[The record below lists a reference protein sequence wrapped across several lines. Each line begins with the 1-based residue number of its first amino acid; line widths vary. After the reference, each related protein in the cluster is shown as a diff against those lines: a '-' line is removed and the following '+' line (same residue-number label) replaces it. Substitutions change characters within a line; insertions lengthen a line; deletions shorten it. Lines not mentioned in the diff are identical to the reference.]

1 MGTRPVGVRSP
12 TVAGVAASARQ
23 TWVAGVVAARPG
35 ERVLEVG
42 CGHGVLVALL
52 AERAGEVL
60 GVDRSPAMVAAAGR
74 RNRAAVEAGRVR
86 LQAAALS
93 DADLGAQPFDVVV
106 SFDVRAFWDPARA
119 ATWDVVSRVLA
130 PAGRVV
136 VAFSVM
142 TPRAEDDVA
151 ATVARLAGA
160 RGLAVRA
167 VHRRSSAT
175 IASAA
180 VELHRADGDPPPS
193 G

>member
-1 MGTRPVGVRSP
+1 MGP
-12 TVAGVAASARQ
+12 VAASARL
-23 TWVAGVVAARPG
+23 TWAAGVVAPQPG

-52 AERAGEVL
+52 ADRVGEVL
-60 GVDRSPAMVAAAGR
+60 GIDRSPTMVTAAAR

-93 DADLGAQPFDVVV
+93 DADLGPRPFDVVV
-106 SFDVRAFWDPARA
+106 SFDVRAFSDSALQ
-119 ATWDVVSRVLA
+119 ATWDVVRRVLA

-142 TPRAEDDVA
+142 TPGAEDDVVG
-151 ATVARLAGA
+151 TVTRLAGD
-160 RGLAVRA
+160 RGLSVSA
-167 VHRRSSAT
+167 VHRGAT
-175 IASAA
+175 APIASAA
-180 VELHRADGDPPPS
+180 VELRRPPS

>member
-1 MGTRPVGVRSP
+1 VGA
-12 TVAGVAASARQ
+12 VAGSARQ
-23 TWVAGVVAARPG
+23 SWAAGVVAPQPG

-60 GVDRSPAMVAAAGR
+60 AVDRSPAMVAAAGR

-86 LQAAALS
+86 LQAAALA
-93 DADLGAQPFDVVV
+93 DADLGSDPFDAVVA
-106 SFDVRAFWDPARA
+106 FDVRTFWDPAQE
-119 ATWDVVSRVLA
+119 ATWEVVDRVLT

-142 TPRAEDDVA
+142 TPRTEDDVVTA
-151 ATVARLAGA
+151 VSRLAGGC
-160 RGLAVRA
+160 GLVPTGL
-167 VHRRSSAT
+167 HRRAADGGAGSV
-175 IASAA
+175 A
-180 VELHRADGDPPPS
+180 VELRRPAAAAPPPS

>member
-1 MGTRPVGVRSP
+1 MSEQ
-12 TVAGVAASARQ
+12 S
-23 TWVAGVVAARPG
+23 
-35 ERVLEVG
+35 
-42 CGHGVLVALL
+42 VLVVEDTEEIRELVCTVLRRAGMDVRAVASGAEAL
-52 AERAGEVL
+52 AEVR
-60 GVDRSPAMVAAAGR
+60 
-74 RNRAAVEAGRVR
+74 RAA
-86 LQAAALS
+86 
-93 DADLGAQPFDVVV
+93 PDVVV

-142 TPRAEDDVA
+142 TPGAEEDVA

-160 RGLAVRA
+160 CGLAVRA
-167 VHRRSSAT
+167 VHRRSAAT

-180 VELHRADGDPPPS
+180 VELHRAAVVPPS

>member
-1 MGTRPVGVRSP
+1 M
-12 TVAGVAASARQ
+12 RQ
-23 TWVAGVVAARPG
+23 TWAAGVVAAQPA

-52 AERAGEVL
+52 AERAGEVV
-60 GVDRSPAMVAAAGR
+60 GVDRSPTMVAVAGR

-93 DADLGAQPFDVVV
+93 DADLGNRPFDVVV
-106 SFDVRAFWDPARA
+106 SFDVRAFWDPAQA

-142 TPRAEDDVA
+142 TPGSADDVA

-160 RGLAVRA
+160 RP
-167 VHRRSSAT
+167 RRLGGAP
-175 IASAA
+175 AQRGADRVGRRGAA
-180 VELHRADGDPPPS
+180 PPS
-193 G
+193 SRRVRPGPSSG